1 MKNIILYESQDILF
15 QAVLKLEQKKLI
27 KIVNVFSGYQL
38 DHPQY
43 IDKGIFF
50 NYLISDKYDE
60 LIKESIKD
68 VYFDE
73 QIYDKVYSH
82 INEIIELINRLDA
95 SQIQQPHNAINQ
107 FNIWYRFFYSIFKKN
122 DIDYIIFENYPHS
135 GVSIILY
142 YLAKYLN
149 VKTIFL
155 KQELEIET
163 NTPIISYFYDLSDFG
178 VYKSMQKKYRD
189 TRIALNKEFKKKL
202 SYMENLNNYDCYK
215 INNSKH
221 TNLAFISTFAIK
233 LTKKILLNKKS
244 DRKVKNYFFAKIGQ
258 LYLRYQYINDL
269 KKSISSNFS
278 FNQKFVYFPLHLQ
291 PELTTCPLAGI
302 YNDQLL
308 AIERLSQIIPKDWYI
323 YIKEN
328 PKQTEFQRPPIF
340 FKRLKLINNVILVPA
355 NTNTYDLIQN
365 SQFVATPTGT
375 AAYESITGGK
385 PAMIFGKAWWSNLP
399 GIFKYH
405 EKFDINELLNYK
417 VNFCNLEEK
426 INDFYSKCIIGV
438 LDDHRMKKLIPNFSI
453 EKNISDLEGLL
464 IILLKS

>member
-1 MKNIILYESQDILF
+1 MKNIILYASQDILF
-15 QAVLKLEQKKLI
+15 QAVSKLEQKKLVR
-27 KIVNVFSGYQL
+27 IVNVFSEYKL
-38 DHPQY
+38 NHPQY

-50 NYLISDKYDE
+50 DYLISDKYDD

-68 VYFDE
+68 MYFDE

-82 INEIIELINRLDA
+82 INEIIELINRLDLY
-95 SQIQQPHNAINQ
+95 QIQQTHNAINQ

-122 DIDYIIFENYPHS
+122 NIDYIIFENYPHS
-135 GVSIILY
+135 GVSIVLY
-142 YLAKYLN
+142 YLAKYLGI
-149 VKTIFL
+149 KTIFL

-178 VYKSMQKKYRD
+178 VYKDMQRKYRES
-189 TRIALNKEFKKKL
+189 RIILDKEFKKKL
-202 SYMENLNNYDCYK
+202 SYMKNLNSYDCYK

-221 TNLAFISTFAIK
+221 TTLAFISRFAAK
-233 LTKKILLNKKS
+233 LTKKVLLNKKS
-244 DRKVKNYFFAKIGQ
+244 YRKVEHYIPAKIRQ
-258 LYLRYQYINDL
+258 LCLQYKYVNNL
-269 KKSISSNFS
+269 KKTISINFS

-323 YIKEN
+323 YVKEN
-328 PKQTEFQRPPIF
+328 PKQTEFQRPASF

-355 NTNTYDLIQN
+355 SVDTYDLIQN
-365 SQFVATPTGT
+365 AQFVATPTGT

-417 VNFCNLEEK
+417 INFCDLEYK

-438 LDDHRMKKLIPNFSI
+438 LDDHRLKKLIPNFSI
-453 EKNISDLEGLL
+453 EKNINNLENLL
-464 IILLKS
+464 ITLLK